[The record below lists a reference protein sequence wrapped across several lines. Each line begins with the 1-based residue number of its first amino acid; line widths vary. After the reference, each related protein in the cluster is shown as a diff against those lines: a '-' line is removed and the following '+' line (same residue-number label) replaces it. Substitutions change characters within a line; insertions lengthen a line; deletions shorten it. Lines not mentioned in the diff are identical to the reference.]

1 MKRSSA
7 ACSRSRGLHNK
18 ALFSGHNR
26 ILVVLLHLCSIP
38 LFSCSC
44 LVIPYLLV
52 RGFLQSSN
60 RKGSW
65 HSCPW
70 FLCKA
75 KKSTHSRRNQHPP
88 STSVLWEH
96 SSLQRSSLASPHQE
110 FSSSPYCETNNNSLY
125 LAIRQNKNKNKS
137 WYSISGWDLTQQIAS
152 RIRVPSPKTFSSKII
167 MLELVEA

>member
-1 MKRSSA
+1 
-7 ACSRSRGLHNK
+7 
-18 ALFSGHNR
+18 
-26 ILVVLLHLCSIP
+26 
-38 LFSCSC
+38 
-44 LVIPYLLV
+44 
-52 RGFLQSSN
+52 
-60 RKGSW
+60 
-65 HSCPW
+65 
-70 FLCKA
+70 
-75 KKSTHSRRNQHPP
+75 
-88 STSVLWEH
+88 VLWEH